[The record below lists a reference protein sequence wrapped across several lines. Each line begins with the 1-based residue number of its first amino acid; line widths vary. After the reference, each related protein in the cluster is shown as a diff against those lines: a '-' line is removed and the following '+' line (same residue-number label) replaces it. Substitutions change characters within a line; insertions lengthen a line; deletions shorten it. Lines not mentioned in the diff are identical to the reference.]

1 MKDLKS
7 EIRKTPAV
15 NFTLIELLVV
25 IAIIAILAGM
35 LLPALNSAKKSAQ
48 KTSCI
53 NNIKS
58 IGLGFQMYADD
69 YNDYLP
75 GTQASDYDDI
85 NNMWF
90 GLVNLYTKNTKVFTE
105 CRYRSRPLPN
115 LHNQNDYWYYKYVSY
130 GVSDRMVNSM
140 IVGAD
145 TWPGKATKRREVYK
159 PELKVLMSDSRAGY
173 YDDSTKGFMG
183 FMILAAFSST
193 TTTYFADFRHGHKA
207 HTLAVDGHFTYMKHR
222 PGDMDYFY
230 ANIYYKNKVSTEP
243 KPFDD

>member
-7 EIRKTPAV
+7 EIRSPFAG

-35 LLPALNSAKKSAQ
+35 LLPALNRAKQAAQ

-115 LHNQNDYWYYKYVSY
+115 LHNQNNYWYYDYVSY
-130 GVSDRMVNSM
+130 GVAEGIIHGMNVVAGD
-140 IVGAD
+140 
-145 TWPGKATKRREVYK
+145 WPSKATRRREVYK
-159 PELKVLMSDSRAGY
+159 PALKVMMADSRAGY
-173 YDDSTKGFMG
+173 YNDSAKNFKGWIIVGSFTN
-183 FMILAAFSST
+183 S
-193 TTTYFADFRHGHKA
+193 TYFADYRHGSKA
-207 HTLAVDGHFTYMKHR
+207 HTLAVDGHLTYMKHR
-222 PGDMDYFY
+222 PGDMSYFY
-230 ANIYYKNKVSTEP
+230 YNMVKEKKSTEP
-243 KPFDD
+243 KPFDN

>member
-7 EIRKTPAV
+7 EIRRPFAG

-35 LLPALNSAKKSAQ
+35 LLPALNRAKQAAQ

-115 LHNQNDYWYYKYVSY
+115 QHNQKDYWYFNYVSY
-130 GVSDRMVNSM
+130 GVADG
-140 IVGAD
+140 IVKGMTVSTD
-145 TWPGKATKRREVYK
+145 TWWTDNATKRREVYK
-159 PELKVLMSDSRAGY
+159 PALKVMMADSRAGY
-173 YDDSTKGFMG
+173 YNDSTKEFKGWIIIGSFN
-183 FMILAAFSST
+183 SV
-193 TTTYFADFRHGHKA
+193 YFADYRHGNKA
-207 HTLAVDGHFTYMKHR
+207 HTLAVDGHLTYMKHR
-222 PGDMDYFY
+222 PGDMIYFY
-230 ANIYYKNKVSTEP
+230 YNMVKKKTHTEP

>member
-7 EIRKTPAV
+7 EIRRPFAG

-35 LLPALNSAKKSAQ
+35 LLPALNRAKQAAQ

-85 NNMWF
+85 NNLWF

-115 LHNQNDYWYYKYVSY
+115 LHNQKDYWYFNYVSY
-130 GVSDRMVNSM
+130 GVADS
-140 IVGAD
+140 IVKGMSVSTD
-145 TWPGKATKRREVYK
+145 TWWTDNATKRREVYK
-159 PELKVLMSDSRAGY
+159 PALKVMMADSRAGY
-173 YDDSTKGFMG
+173 YNDSTKEFKGWIIIGSFNS
-183 FMILAAFSST
+183 A
-193 TTTYFADFRHGHKA
+193 YFADYRHGNKA
-207 HTLAVDGHFTYMKHR
+207 HTLAVDGHLTYMKHR
-222 PGDMDYFY
+222 PGNMIYFY
-230 ANIYYKNKVSTEP
+230 YNMVKKKTHTEP
-243 KPFDD
+243 NPFDD

>member
-7 EIRKTPAV
+7 GIRKTSAV

-35 LLPALNSAKKSAQ
+35 LLPALNRAKQAAQ

-75 GTQASDYDDI
+75 GTQTSDYDDI

-115 LHNQNDYWYYKYVSY
+115 KHNQNDYWYYYYVSY
-130 GVSDRMVNSM
+130 GVPDN
-140 IVGAD
+140 IVSAMAVTTD
-145 TWPGKATKRREVYK
+145 TWWTTKATKRREVYK
-159 PELKVLMSDSRAGY
+159 PELKVLMADSRAGY
-173 YDDSTKGFMG
+173 YNDSTKEFKGW
-183 FMILAAFSST
+183 IIAATFSNSV
-193 TTTYFADFRHGHKA
+193 YFADYRHGNKA
-207 HTLAVDGHFTYMKHR
+207 HTLAVDGHLTYMKHR
-222 PGDMDYFY
+222 PGDMNYFY
-230 ANIYYKNKVSTEP
+230 VNIYHKKKVSTEP

>member
-1 MKDLKS
+1 MKNLKS
-7 EIRKTPAV
+7 GIRKTPAV

-35 LLPALNSAKKSAQ
+35 LLPALNRAKQAAQ

-75 GTQASDYDDI
+75 GTQASNYDDI

-115 LHNQNDYWYYKYVSY
+115 LHNQNDYWYFNYVSY
-130 GVSDRMVNSM
+130 GVADG
-140 IVGAD
+140 IVKGLAVSTD
-145 TWPGKATKRREVYK
+145 TWWTDNATKRREVYK
-159 PELKVLMSDSRAGY
+159 PALKVMMADSRAGY
-173 YDDSTKGFMG
+173 YNDSTKEFKGWIIIGSFN
-183 FMILAAFSST
+183 SV
-193 TTTYFADFRHGHKA
+193 YFADYRHGSKA
-207 HTLAVDGHFTYMKHR
+207 HTLAVDGHLTYMKHR
-222 PGDMDYFY
+222 PGDMSYFY
-230 ANIYYKNKVSTEP
+230 YNMVKEKKSTEP
-243 KPFDD
+243 KPFDN